1 MKNSGIA
8 RKLLLSALL
17 ATAAALPAHSQVTFN
32 LNIAPPAPQAEP
44 APQPAPGYVW
54 APGYWGWHGD
64 RYVWVRGRNIV
75 QRTGYNWE
83 PDRWEQR
90 EGKYYRHAGNW
101 VRDPGYKVKK
111 EKKEKKEKKQKHR
124 DDDDHGRGDGHGRG
138 NKHDR

>member
-8 RKLLLSALL
+8 RTLLLSALL
-17 ATAAALPAHSQVTFN
+17 AAAAAVPAQAQVTFN
-32 LNIAPPAPQAEP
+32 ISLAPPAPQYEP

-64 RYVWVRGRNIV
+64 RYVWVRGRSIV

-83 PDRWEQR
+83 PDRWEQS
-90 EGKYYRHAGNW
+90 EGKYYRHPGNW

-111 EKKEKKEKKQKHR
+111 EKKEKKHKHR
-124 DDDDHGRGDGHGRG
+124 DDDDHGNGDEHGRG
-138 NKHDR
+138 NKHGR